1 VPAKSQAQRGY
12 LASHFG
18 AAWMRKHHFDNE
30 GPLPEHVKKRGYKS
44 KHHHDIAT
52 RALNKV

>member
-1 VPAKSQAQRGY
+1 MPAKSQAQRGY